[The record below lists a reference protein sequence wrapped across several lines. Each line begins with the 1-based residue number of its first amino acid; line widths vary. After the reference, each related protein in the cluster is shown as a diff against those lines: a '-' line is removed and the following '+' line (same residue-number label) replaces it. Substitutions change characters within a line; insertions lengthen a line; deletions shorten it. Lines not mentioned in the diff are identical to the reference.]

1 MTAPKAGLSPLAAA
15 ERFWSHVDRTGGPDA
30 CWPWTGTR
38 DKDGYGLAS
47 LDITRRAHRVA
58 LVLTAGTVPAGMDVI
73 HSCDNPPCCNPA
85 HLRAG
90 TQADNS
96 RDMVERGR
104 SLAGDRNPSV
114 IYADRRPRGSS
125 NGHSKLTEEEVA
137 VIKRRLLDGDPMPAI
152 AADFRVT
159 HGAVWFIARGVNWR
173 HVEPAS

>member
-1 MTAPKAGLSPLAAA
+1 MTP
-15 ERFWSHVDRTGGPDA
+15 ERFWARVDRSGGPDA
-30 CWPWTGTR
+30 CWPWMGER
-38 DKDGYGLAS
+38 NRDGYGVVRAHRRNL
-47 LDITRRAHRVA
+47 RAHRVA
-58 LVLTAGTVPAGMDVI
+58 RLLSTGSLVPELDI
-73 HSCDNPPCCNPA
+73 CHHCDNPPCCNPA